1 VHTVFDATALPG
13 TGTIPWGKV
22 SQVEGEYCIALC
34 AEEASQVCEEND
46 TSQMPEVGVG
56 MLPVAHVIFDDE
68 PDKSPVGELLQ
79 EP

>member
-1 VHTVFDATALPG
+1 
-13 TGTIPWGKV
+13 
-22 SQVEGEYCIALC
+22 
-34 AEEASQVCEEND
+34 
-46 TSQMPEVGVG
+46 MPEVGVG